1 MLYNLLADWAQA
13 ALGKRTKVAAG
24 TAKYRTEAVTKPVA
38 HDVRLRFMQLQA
50 R

>member
-1 MLYNLLADWAQA
+1 MLYNLLADWAAA
-13 ALGKRTKVAAG
+13 ALGKRAKVAAR
-24 TAKYRTEAVTKPVA
+24 TAAVTKPVA